1 MKKVTNGDIGERG
14 LKFDIF
20 KVTSF
25 LNGPNANDLCNRMIS
40 ERILKL
46 QYVALRKLELC
57 VFDFVNTSNYGRKT
71 SLNILTKLNVTSG
84 DYDETM

>member
-1 MKKVTNGDIGERG
+1 MKKVTNGDIGERS

-20 KVTSF
+20 TVTLF
-25 LNGPNANDLCNRMIS
+25 LNGPNANELFNRMIS

-46 QYVALRKLELC
+46 QYVALRKLEPC
-57 VFDFVNTSNYGRKT
+57 VFDFVKT

-84 DYDETM
+84 DNDETM

>member
-20 KVTSF
+20 TVTLF
-25 LNGPNANDLCNRMIS
+25 LNGPNANELFNRMIS

-46 QYVALRKLELC
+46 QYVALRKLEPC
-57 VFDFVNTSNYGRKT
+57 VFDFVKT

-84 DYDETM
+84 DNDKTM